1 MKIKIENMNFKWRLL
16 GVAGVILVLIVGS
29 IFFFSGTSADEAV
42 YKEVTVERGNI
53 TVGVT
58 ESGSVS
64 IGTLTQEY
72 ELESSSSG
80 GSSQSYSQGMST
92 MSGSTNSSSDESLE
106 IAEVYAVVGEKVEEG
121 TPLYKL
127 SEESISEY
135 RESLKAAVSDASASL
150 AEAKLNAEKQQLS
163 ANYSYSTSIAK
174 GNIAEAEYH
183 ATLIQLQEDLE
194 KAQEEM
200 NYYLELEAYL
210 LNLYNQD
217 SVYADAYADAVEQ
230 REKADAKFS
239 LAQSNYNTKS
249 LEAQKKYEQTMLEYN
264 NASSQYSIDVNGID
278 SDISSASEALAEAKE
293 ALADFEAFVGDGT
306 IYAEYSGKLL
316 SVGYDVGDTLS
327 SETALATYADAEA
340 VSMTVSVSQEDISVI
355 NIGDEVL
362 IELTAYDDEEFK
374 GIVSGMDTSASSG
387 SSTVSYSVTIV
398 FTGDTSNIYTDMTG
412 NVTFIQKQMTDV
424 IFVSNKAIIN
434 EGTKSYVKV
443 KNEKGNWEKREVE
456 TGFSNG
462 VYVEIKSGLDE
473 GEIAI
478 IESQVVKE

>member
-1 MKIKIENMNFKWRLL
+1 M
-16 GVAGVILVLIVGS
+16 V
-29 IFFFSGTSADEAV
+29 
-42 YKEVTVERGNI
+42 
-53 TVGVT
+53 
-58 ESGSVS
+58 
-64 IGTLTQEY
+64 
-72 ELESSSSG
+72 
-80 GSSQSYSQGMST
+80 
-92 MSGSTNSSSDESLE
+92 
-106 IAEVYAVVGEKVEEG
+106 
-121 TPLYKL
+121 
-127 SEESISEY
+127 
-135 RESLKAAVSDASASL
+135 
-150 AEAKLNAEKQQLS
+150 
-163 ANYSYSTSIAK
+163 
-174 GNIAEAEYH
+174 
-183 ATLIQLQEDLE
+183 
-194 KAQEEM
+194 
-200 NYYLELEAYL
+200 
-210 LNLYNQD
+210 
-217 SVYADAYADAVEQ
+217 
-230 REKADAKFS
+230 
-239 LAQSNYNTKS
+239 
-249 LEAQKKYEQTMLEYN
+249 
-264 NASSQYSIDVNGID
+264 
-278 SDISSASEALAEAKE
+278 
-293 ALADFEAFVGDGT
+293 
-306 IYAEYSGKLL
+306 LL